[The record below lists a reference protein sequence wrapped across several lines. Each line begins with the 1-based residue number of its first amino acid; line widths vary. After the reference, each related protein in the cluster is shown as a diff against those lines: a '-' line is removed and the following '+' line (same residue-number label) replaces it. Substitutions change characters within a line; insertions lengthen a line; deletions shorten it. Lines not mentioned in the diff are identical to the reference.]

1 MPEKFIIF
9 PAIDLR
15 SGKVVRLA
23 QGDPGRQT
31 IYANDPRFWAERWQ
45 SEGAEWLHVINLD
58 GAFNEDSYLTMQGLK
73 DVLEVGLK
81 VEFGGG
87 VRTKETIEAILSL
100 GVRRVFLGTA
110 AIQNPALVEWAIAAY
125 GPARIACDIG
135 SRDGQVSIKGWQET
149 TSLDI
154 SEVGMRLRTQGLEW
168 CVLTNVSRDGA
179 GSGVD
184 IASAVKLQNE
194 TGLQVVASGGVN
206 SLNEVKAVQKA
217 GLAGVVIGRAL
228 YEGKIS
234 LKACLKTQAANL

>member
-1 MPEKFIIF
+1 MTEKFIIF

-15 SGKVVRLA
+15 AGKVVRLA

-31 IYANDPRFWAERWQ
+31 VYGNDPRFWAERWQ

-58 GAFNEDSYLTMQGLK
+58 GAFNEDGRQNMQGLK
-73 DVLEVGLK
+73 DILEVGLN

-87 VRTKETIEAILSL
+87 VRTKETIEAILGL

-110 AIQNPALVEWAIAAY
+110 AIQDPALVEWAIAAY

-135 SRDGQVSIKGWQET
+135 SRDGQVAIKGWQEI
-149 TSLDI
+149 TSLGI
-154 SEVGMRLRTQGLEW
+154 SEVGMRLRAQGLEW
-168 CVLTNVSRDGA
+168 CMLTNVSRDGA

-184 IASAVKLQNE
+184 IASAVNLQNE

-206 SLNEVKAVQKA
+206 SLAEVEAVQKA
-217 GLAGVVIGRAL
+217 RLAGVVIGRAL

>member
-15 SGKVVRLA
+15 AGKVVRLA

-31 IYANDPRFWAERWQ
+31 VYGNDPRFWAERWQ

-58 GAFNEDSYLTMQGLK
+58 GAFNEGGRQNMQGLK
-73 DVLEVGLK
+73 DILEVGLK

-87 VRTKETIEAILSL
+87 VRTRETIAAILSL
-100 GVRRVFLGTA
+100 GVRRVFLGTS
-110 AIQNPALVEWAIAAY
+110 AIQDPALVEWAIAAY

-135 SRDGQVSIKGWQET
+135 SRDGQVAIKGWQET
-149 TSLDI
+149 TSLGI
-154 SEVGMRLRTQGLEW
+154 SEVGMRLRAQGLEW

-206 SLNEVKAVQKA
+206 SLAGVKAVGRA
-217 GLAGVVIGRAL
+217 GLAGVIIGRAL

-234 LKACLKTQAANL
+234 LKECLITQAEIL